1 MKYQK
6 IPNLIDDDASNQ
18 PSKFKTRN
26 WVEINDESR
35 GAYNVNSQIKFKT
48 TMLKSSLCDY
58 SDAYILAK
66 GTISVN
72 NTAAQ
77 GAAANN
83 TNKKVIFKNCAPF
96 TNCISENNNTQI
108 DNAKDIDIVMPL
120 YNLIEY
126 SDNYAK
132 TIGSLWK
139 YCKDIPARNNNNE
152 ITEFTLVNTTDSF
165 KFKAKF
171 TGQTDDD
178 GTKDVEIMVP
188 LKYLSN
194 FWRTLEMPLINCE
207 VNLFLTWLSACVL
220 ISTNIPNQA
229 AIFEINDTKL
239 YAPVVTLSTQEN
251 TKFLQQL
258 KSGFKRIIN
267 WNKYLSKP
275 ELLAQNPN
283 LNHLVEPSFQGVNR
297 LFVLP
302 FGNDDDR
309 TSDEQYY
316 PPTVEIKDYNIM
328 INGENFF
335 DQPIKN
341 NKVTNNNIR
350 KIATGQGDDYTT
362 GCLLDYPYFANTY
375 KMIAVDLSK
384 QQALDA
390 DPRAIQQINFT
401 ANLDRAGNTRVH
413 FILEEAKETILD
425 FSQGTVKVLETK

>member
-1 MKYQK
+1 MEYQK
-6 IPNLIDDDASNQ
+6 IVNLIDDITLNQ
-18 PSKFKTRN
+18 PSEFRTRN
-26 WVEINDESR
+26 WIEINDESR
-35 GAYNVNSQIKFKT
+35 GTYNVNSQIKFKT
-48 TMLKSSLCDY
+48 IMLKSSLCDY
-58 SDAYILAK
+58 SDVYILVK
-66 GTISVN
+66 GAISVN

-96 TNCISENNNTQI
+96 TNCISEINNTQI
-108 DNAKDIDIVMPL
+108 DNAKDIDIVMRM
-120 YNLIEY
+120 YNLIEH

-132 TIGSLWK
+132 TTGSLWQ
-139 YCKDIPARNNNNE
+139 YCKDIPARNANNE
-152 ITEFTLVNTTDSF
+152 IIIFSEDNTTDSF
-165 KFKAKF
+165 KFKAKI
-171 TGQTDDD
+171 TGQTGND
-178 GTKDVEIMVP
+178 GTKDVGKMVP

-207 VNLFLTWLSACVL
+207 VNLILTWSSNCVL
-220 ISTNIPNQA
+220 IATVIQNQA
-229 AIFEINDTKL
+229 ATFEITDTKL
-239 YAPVVTLSTQEN
+239 YVPVVTLSTQEN

-258 KSGFKRIIN
+258 KSGFKRVIN

-283 LNHLVEPSFQGVNR
+283 LNHLVEPSFQGINR
-297 LFVLP
+297 LFVLA
-302 FGNDDDR
+302 FENDNDRISDD
-309 TSDEQYY
+309 EYY
-316 PPTVEIKDYNIM
+316 LPTVEIKDYNIV

-341 NKVTNNNIR
+341 SKITYDNIR

-362 GCLLDYPYFANTY
+362 GCLLDYPYFKDTY

-390 DPRAIQQINFT
+390 DHRAIQQINFT
-401 ANLDRAGNTRVH
+401 ANLDRAGNTRVY

-425 FSQGTVKVLETK
+425 FLQGTVKVL